1 MINNVFQ
8 LAVEIF
14 SYNATSN
21 KKKQKQKTKK
31 TTKVQVCGMALPYN
45 FRKCVS
51 KTSTI
56 NVTKNPRI

>member
-21 KKKQKQKTKK
+21 KKKQKQKTKNK
-31 TTKVQVCGMALPYN
+31 
-45 FRKCVS
+45 
-51 KTSTI
+51 
-56 NVTKNPRI
+56 KNNKSAGLWNGIAIQFQKMCFKNQHNQRY